1 MFEVPN
7 TFALPEKSVKE
18 IKDGDREANANDK
31 TNKFKK
37 SNELL
42 RVNLFKRYPEN
53 FNVDKDAAHL
63 FAFFSIF
70 HLHFDKYHHR

>member
-7 TFALPEKSVKE
+7 TSALPEKSVKE

-53 FNVDKDAAHL
+53 FKC
-63 FAFFSIF
+63 
-70 HLHFDKYHHR
+70 